1 MEWRFTGSKPDTY
14 YIQKALTEIEAIID
28 YTHGLS
34 FEEFMSDSKTIDAT
48 MFRLQQMIE
57 HIKNISFD
65 FKEEHPDIP
74 WVDIVGFRNRIVH
87 EYGKTDYTTVYE
99 IITVNIYQLKEL
111 FEKSIWSD
119 SCLYNLHIFYN
130 RNILNFSLLL

>member
-1 MEWRFTGSKPDTY
+1 MGSKPDKY
-14 YIQKALTEIEAIID
+14 YMEKALSEIEAIIQ
-28 YTHGLS
+28 YTNGLQ
-34 FEEFMSDSKTIDAT
+34 FEEFMCDVKTIDAS

-57 HIKNISFD
+57 HIKEISSN
-65 FKEEHPDIP
+65 FKEKHPEIP

-111 FEKSIWSD
+111 FE
-119 SCLYNLHIFYN
+119 
-130 RNILNFSLLL
+130 NI

>member
-1 MEWRFTGSKPDTY
+1 MGSKPDKY
-14 YIQKALTEIEAIID
+14 YMEKALFEIKAIIQ
-28 YTHGLS
+28 YTNGLS
-34 FEEFMSDSKTIDAT
+34 FEEFMGDVKTIDAT

-57 HIKNISFD
+57 HIKEISTN
-65 FKEEHPDIP
+65 FKEKHSEIP

-111 FEKSIWSD
+111 FE
-119 SCLYNLHIFYN
+119 
-130 RNILNFSLLL
+130 NI

>member
-1 MEWRFTGSKPDTY
+1 MGSKPDKY
-14 YIQKALTEIEAIID
+14 YMEKALFEIEAIIQ
-28 YTHGLS
+28 YTNGLS
-34 FEEFMSDSKTIDAT
+34 FEEFMGDVKTIDAT

-57 HIKNISFD
+57 HIKEISTN
-65 FKEEHPDIP
+65 FKEKHSEIP

-111 FEKSIWSD
+111 FE
-119 SCLYNLHIFYN
+119 
-130 RNILNFSLLL
+130 NI

>member
-1 MEWRFTGSKPDTY
+1 MGNKTNSY
-14 YIQKALTEIEAIID
+14 YIQKALLEIKAIIN
-28 YTHGLS
+28 YTRGLS
-34 FEEFMSDSKTIDAT
+34 FDDFLSDSKTIDAT

-57 HIKNISFD
+57 HIKEISSN
-65 FKEEHPDIP
+65 FKEKHSEIP

-111 FEKSIWSD
+111 FE
-119 SCLYNLHIFYN
+119 
-130 RNILNFSLLL
+130 NI

>member
-1 MEWRFTGSKPDTY
+1 MGSKPDKY
-14 YIQKALTEIEAIID
+14 YMKKALSEIEAIIQ
-28 YTHGLS
+28 YTNGLS
-34 FEEFMSDSKTIDAT
+34 FEEFVGDVKTIDAT

-57 HIKNISFD
+57 HIKEISSN
-65 FKEEHPDIP
+65 FKEKHSEIP

-111 FEKSIWSD
+111 FE
-119 SCLYNLHIFYN
+119 
-130 RNILNFSLLL
+130 NI

>member
-1 MEWRFTGSKPDTY
+1 MGSKPDKY
-14 YIQKALTEIEAIID
+14 YMEKALFEIEAIIQ
-28 YTHGLS
+28 YTNGLS
-34 FEEFMSDSKTIDAT
+34 FEEFMGDVKTIDAT

-57 HIKNISFD
+57 HIKEISSN
-65 FKEEHPDIP
+65 FKEKHSEIP

-111 FEKSIWSD
+111 FE
-119 SCLYNLHIFYN
+119 
-130 RNILNFSLLL
+130 NI